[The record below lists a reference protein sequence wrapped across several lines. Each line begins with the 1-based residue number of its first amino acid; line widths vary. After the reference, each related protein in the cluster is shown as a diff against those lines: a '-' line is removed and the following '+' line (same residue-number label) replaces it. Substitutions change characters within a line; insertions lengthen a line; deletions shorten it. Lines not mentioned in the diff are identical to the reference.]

1 MCERTTMPMPSLTS
15 RPSRTCVRSFQGH
28 REQVRRAR
36 AFIAFFLDG
45 CPFADDAM
53 LLISELAANACA
65 HSGSS
70 RPGGSFTV
78 RAELCPVGSL
88 YVEVEDQGSE
98 WDGNISAAEPPH
110 GLFLLRELSD
120 DCGARRGE
128 QGWITWFTIAI
139 PASQRQAAM
148 P

>member
-1 MCERTTMPMPSLTS
+1 
-15 RPSRTCVRSFQGH
+15 V
-28 REQVRRAR
+28 
-36 AFIAFFLDG
+36 
-45 CPFADDAM
+45 

-78 RAELCPVGSL
+78 RAELCHVGSL

-98 WDGNISAAEPPH
+98 WDGNISAAKPPH

-120 DCGARRGE
+120 DCGARRGK

-139 PASQRQAAM
+139 PASQRQELRSALDMLIKAADAASES
-148 P
+148 PPSRPAN